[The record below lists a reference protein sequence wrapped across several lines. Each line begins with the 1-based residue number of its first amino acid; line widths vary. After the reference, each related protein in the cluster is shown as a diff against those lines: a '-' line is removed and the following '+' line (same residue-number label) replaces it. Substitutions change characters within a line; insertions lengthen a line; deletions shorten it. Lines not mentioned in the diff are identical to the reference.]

1 MVICFNKL
9 KGDIHMKNNIRITAG
24 IMALMLVFGAGT
36 VIVHTKFGVSDSL
49 VATSTEVLKYGS
61 LSYKVSE
68 NGNITIT
75 SFDDSVTEVEIP
87 SEIDGCPVTSIGITA
102 FLGKKLTSITI
113 PESITTIERSAFSS
127 CSALESVVLPNSLV
141 TLGED
146 AFSNCVGLQSVELS
160 GNISSISGSAFRS
173 CTGLK
178 EITIP
183 DGITSIGNQAF
194 DGCTGLKTINFPDS
208 LINISPYAFR
218 ECSALESVTIPEN
231 VTSISIEAFSYCSSL
246 KEITIMN
253 PECSIGNGAISNSY
267 GVYSGVIYGLEGS
280 TAQEYAVQNGNDFK
294 IIGSSDTTKGD
305 INGDGLVDAVDASI
319 ILGYYSYLSTK
330 PEDET
335 AMTIDEYQAAQ
346 Q

>member
-1 MVICFNKL
+1 
-9 KGDIHMKNNIRITAG
+9 MKNNTRITAG

-36 VIVHTKFGVSDSL
+36 VIVHTNLSVSDSL
-49 VATSTEVLKYGS
+49 VATSTEILKYGS
-61 LSYKVSE
+61 LSYKVLE
-68 NGNITIT
+68 NNTIKIT

-87 SEIDGCPVTSIGITA
+87 SEIDGCPVTTIGITA

-113 PESITTIERSAFSS
+113 PEGITTIERSAFSS
-127 CSALESVVLPNSLV
+127 CSALKSVVLPNSLV

-146 AFSNCVGLQSVELS
+146 AFSSCAGLQSVELS
-160 GNISSISGSAFRS
+160 GNISSISGSAFSR

-183 DGITSIGNQAF
+183 DGITSIGNQSF
-194 DGCTGLKTINFPDS
+194 DGCTGLKIINFPDS
-208 LINISPYAFR
+208 LTNISPYAFR
-218 ECSALESVTIPEN
+218 ECGALEYVTIPEN
-231 VTSISIEAFSYCSSL
+231 VTSIGIDSFSYCSSL

-253 PECSIGNGAISNSY
+253 PGCSIGNGAVSNSY

-280 TAQEYAVQNGNDFK
+280 TAQTYAEKNNYTFQTIDLK
-294 IIGSSDTTKGD
+294 DKKGD

-330 PEDET
+330 QEDET
-335 AMTIDEYQAAQ
+335 TMTIDEFQAAQ
-346 Q
+346 E